1 MYCIIGYCRVGY
13 TFANQIHGIT
23 HHINKRI
30 EMMKAETNI
39 DNVSLADIVSTLK
52 KKVQE
57 VEHRL
62 AVAENLLF
70 ESKDVLTVEE
80 AAKFLGLSKSFV
92 YKMTHEGTL
101 PFYKPNG
108 KVCYFEK
115 SVLLEWMRSTKV
127 ASQKQ
132 IEEAAQQKLQELAM
146 T

>member
-1 MYCIIGYCRVGY
+1 MV
-13 TFANQIHGIT
+13 
-23 HHINKRI
+23 KS
-30 EMMKAETNI
+30 ELNI
-39 DNVSLADIVSTLK
+39 DNVSLADMVSTLK

-62 AVAENLLF
+62 TVTEDLLY
-70 ESKDVLTVEE
+70 EAKEVLTVEE

-108 KVCYFEK
+108 KVCYFERA
-115 SVLLEWMRSTKV
+115 VLLKWMRSGKV
-127 ASQKQ
+127 SSKKE
-132 IEEAAQQKLQELAM
+132 IEDAAQQKLQELAM

>member
-1 MYCIIGYCRVGY
+1 
-13 TFANQIHGIT
+13 
-23 HHINKRI
+23 
-30 EMMKAETNI
+30 MMKAETNI
-39 DNVSLADIVSTLK
+39 DNVSLADMVSTLK

-62 AVAENLLF
+62 GVAENLLF
-70 ESKDVLTVEE
+70 ESKEVLTVEE

-132 IEEAAQQKLQELAM
+132 IEEAAQHKLQELAM

>member
-1 MYCIIGYCRVGY
+1 
-13 TFANQIHGIT
+13 
-23 HHINKRI
+23 
-30 EMMKAETNI
+30 MMKAETNI
-39 DNVSLADIVSTLK
+39 DNVSLADMVSTLK

-70 ESKDVLTVEE
+70 ESKEVLTVEE

>member
-1 MYCIIGYCRVGY
+1 MVK
-13 TFANQIHGIT
+13 T
-23 HHINKRI
+23 
-30 EMMKAETNI
+30 ELNI
-39 DNVSLADIVSTLK
+39 DNVSLADMVSTLK

-62 AVAENLLF
+62 EVAENLLF
-70 ESKDVLTVEE
+70 ETKEVLTVEE

-92 YKMTHEGTL
+92 YKMTHEGSL

-115 SVLLEWMRSTKV
+115 AALLEWMRSTKV
-127 ASQKQ
+127 ASQKE
-132 IEEAAQQKLQELAM
+132 IEDTAQQKLQELAM